1 MEWPT
6 RGKMRA
12 YVWFQNV
19 NSGHSLPQER
29 SSGDLYVFSYYLD
42 HLVNILYQV
51 LNYGPYYHVNQLL
64 PILLIPAHPIL
75 STTMASTTDEPNKTV
90 PAPEPVKRPATAINL
105 FLADL
110 VLRLLLV
117 ATALVSLVLMVTS
130 KQTKILIVPP
140 FPFPLVTRA
149 KFNDS
154 PALM

>member
-1 MEWPT
+1 
-6 RGKMRA
+6 
-12 YVWFQNV
+12 
-19 NSGHSLPQER
+19 
-29 SSGDLYVFSYYLD
+29 
-42 HLVNILYQV
+42 
-51 LNYGPYYHVNQLL
+51 
-64 PILLIPAHPIL
+64 
-75 STTMASTTDEPNKTV
+75 MASTTDEPNKTV
-90 PAPEPVKRPATAINL
+90 PAPEPVKRPATAINLL

-140 FPFPLVTRA
+140 FPFPLVTHA